1 MNRHFDAVLF
11 DFGGVFTPSPFLAI
25 EAAGTEL
32 GARPGQLLEIIFGSY
47 HEDNDHPWHRLER
60 GEIDLGSA
68 REEIMAI
75 AVHEGFDVDPLQ
87 LLLRSSSSGG
97 GGVREA
103 VVERTRRLRDDGYR
117 TALVTNNAREFRAGW
132 SSLLATDEL
141 FDAVIDS
148 SEVGMRKP
156 DPKIFELALE
166 RLGGVAAERAVFL
179 DDYPGNIEAANRVGI
194 RGILVTEDYL
204 TALDELRTQLAAE
217 G

>member
-1 MNRHFDAVLF
+1 MPVEAVIW
-11 DFGGVFTPSPFLAI
+11 DFGGVFIGSPF
-25 EAAGTEL
+25 AAMSDVAREL
-32 GARPGQLLEIIFGSY
+32 DVDPKRYFGAVFGPY
-47 HEDNDHPWHRLER
+47 DRDTDHPWHQLER
-60 GEIDLGSA
+60 GEITFEAA
-68 REEIMAI
+68 REEILALGR
-75 AVHEGFDVDPLQ
+75 ADGFDADPFHFFGAMA
-87 LLLRSSSSGG
+87 RNGG
-97 GGVREA
+97 GGARSE
-103 VVERTRRLRDDGYR
+103 VVEFAKQLKASGMP
-117 TALVTNNAREFRAGW
+117 TALLTNNAVEFREAW
-132 SSLLATDEL
+132 SRTVPVDEL
-141 FDAVIDS
+141 FHHVIDS

>member
-1 MNRHFDAVLF
+1 MPVEAVIW
-11 DFGGVFTPSPFLAI
+11 DFGGVFIGSPF
-25 EAAGTEL
+25 AAMAEVAREL
-32 GARPGQLLEIIFGSY
+32 DVDPKRYFGAVFGPY
-47 HEDNDHPWHRLER
+47 DRDTDHPWHQLER
-60 GEIDLGSA
+60 GEITFEVA
-68 REEIMAI
+68 REEILALGRADGFAADPFHFFGAMA
-75 AVHEGFDVDPLQ
+75 
-87 LLLRSSSSGG
+87 RNGG
-97 GGVREA
+97 GGARAE
-103 VVERTRRLRDDGYR
+103 VVEFAKQRKASGMP
-117 TALVTNNAREFRAGW
+117 TALLTNNAVEFREAW
-132 SSLLATDEL
+132 SRTVPVDEL
-141 FDAVIDS
+141 FHHVIDS